1 MEGVPAE
8 FAVKGV
14 VLHGK
19 VVLDAPVPMPD
30 GTLVTVRLYDPGEL
44 PGERDVPESLKDWV
58 GKLSA
63 TVDLQGLKL
72 RALERT
78 IKGQGGQEAA

>member
-1 MEGVPAE
+1 MDGVPVDY
-8 FAVKGV
+8 AVKGV

-44 PGERDVPESLKDWV
+44 PGEGDVPESIKDRLY
-58 GKLSA
+58 KLYA
-63 TVDLQGLKL
+63 MVDLQGIKLKV
-72 RALERT
+72 LERA

>member
-1 MEGVPAE
+1 MEGDQAD

-19 VVLDAPVPMPD
+19 VVLEAPVPMPD

-63 TVDLQGLKL
+63 MVDLQWIKLK
-72 RALERT
+72 ALERT